1 MPHAISQAE
10 NSFVEATTGFK
21 TDLFVGVDLA
31 LKKGEIFDFNERLL
45 YIIAY
50 CVSNSYNRH
59 EQCHPQHERGTQ
71 G

>member
-10 NSFVEATTGFK
+10 NSFVEATTGFT

-50 CVSNSYNRH
+50 FVSNSNNRH
-59 EQCHPQHERGTQ
+59 DQCHPHERGIQ
-71 G
+71 D